1 MKQYILKQIGE
12 NEPIGKYATK
22 AEAVKE
28 MENVIECYNDTL
40 DEENDE
46 TILTPFDFTLE
57 VVESK
62 EVNETITT
70 FDEAR
75 AFLGCK
81 PNNDFTVSKKVL
93 SGNCVQLADVADLV
107 NDLNPNYIKALS
119 ALNKLFTIAQA
130 WNKEDDFVP
139 NFSNSMQDKW
149 FPWFVYDKGTAGFVC
164 ASVHNTTAYADA
176 YFRSRLCFKTS
187 TRARQFGEQFID
199 LWNQVL
205 LFRQPSVSL

>member
-22 AEAVKE
+22 AEAVEE

-75 AFLGCK
+75 AFLGGK

-93 SGNCVQLADVADLV
+93 SGNRVQLADVAELV
-107 NDLNPNYIKALS
+107 KDLNPNHIKALS

-130 WNKEDDFVP
+130 WNKADDFVP
-139 NFSNSMQDKW
+139 DFSNSMQDKW
-149 FPWFVYDKGTAGFVC
+149 FPWFVYDKGAAGFVY
-164 ASVHNTTAYADA
+164 AYTFYAPSDA
-176 YFRSRLCFKTS
+176 LAAVGSRLCFKTRN
-187 TRARQFGEQFID
+187 RAIQFGKQFVD
-199 LWNQVL
+199 LYNEVFL
-205 LFRQPSVSL
+205 LNK

>member
-22 AEAVKE
+22 AEAVEE

-75 AFLGCK
+75 AFLGGK

-93 SGNCVQLADVADLV
+93 SGNRVQLADVAELV
-107 NDLNPNYIKALS
+107 KDLNPNHIKALS

-130 WNKEDDFVP
+130 WNKADDFVP
-139 NFSNSMQDKW
+139 DFSNSMQDKW
-149 FPWFVYDKGTAGFVC
+149 FPWFVYDKGAAGFVF
-164 ASVHNTTAYADA
+164 ANSDHTPSYTLA
-176 YFRSRLCFKTS
+176 YFGSRLCFKTRN
-187 TRARQFGEQFID
+187 RAIQFGKQFVD
-199 LWNQVL
+199 LYNEVFL
-205 LFRQPSVSL
+205 LNK

>member
-22 AEAVKE
+22 AEAVEE

-75 AFLGCK
+75 AFLGGK

-93 SGNCVQLADVADLV
+93 SGNRVQLADVAELV
-107 NDLNPNYIKALS
+107 KDLNPNHIKALS

-130 WNKEDDFVP
+130 WNKADDFVP
-139 NFSNSMQDKW
+139 DFSNSMQDKW
-149 FPWFVYDKGTAGFVC
+149 FPWFVYDKGAAGFV
-164 ASVHNTTAYADA
+164 AAATYHAPSNAPAH
-176 YFRSRLCFKTS
+176 FGSRLCFKTRN
-187 TRARQFGEQFID
+187 RAIQFGKQFVD
-199 LWNQVL
+199 LYNDVFL
-205 LFRQPSVSL
+205 LNK